1 MHPATTPRDTRSDTR
16 LLAVDRDTGAVRD
29 GDIADLP
36 ALLRRGDLLVV
47 NDAATLPGSLHAR
60 TKDDQPVELRLTGA
74 PDGDTVRAVVFG
86 AGDWRTPTE
95 RRPPPPPLR
104 PGDLLHLVTSPTGHV
119 PEDLSHAPVSSQHR
133 SGQVPAG
140 ISPAPAVHIRPVPED
155 LSAAPAPTAPI
166 QPVPGDLSVVT
177 ATILAVDPRTPRL
190 VQLQLSVRGAALWA
204 ALYRLGRP
212 VQYSYQG
219 APLALWSVQTAF
231 AARPWAAEM
240 PSAARPLAWSTLL
253 ALRRAGVG
261 IAALTHAAGLSSTGD
276 PTLDAAL
283 PLPERYDLPAA
294 TIAEI
299 QATRA
304 RGGRII
310 AVGTTVVRALEGCVD
325 AHGELRPGPGETDLV
340 LTADFTP
347 RVIDGLLTGMHD
359 PSESHFHLLR
369 AFAGEAVLLTAW
381 RHANAEA
388 YLQHEFGDATL
399 LIRDLAA

>member
-29 GDIADLP
+29 GAIADLP

-60 TKDDQPVELRLTGA
+60 THDHRPVELRLTGA
-74 PDGDTVRAVVFG
+74 PDDDTVRAALFG

-104 PGDLLHLVTSPTGHV
+104 IGDVLHLVTSPEGHV
-119 PEDLSHAPVSSQHR
+119 PEDLSDKPGH
-133 SGQVPAG
+133 
-140 ISPAPAVHIRPVPED
+140 VPED
-155 LSAAPAPTAPI
+155 MPE
-166 QPVPGDLSVVT
+166 VT

-190 VQLQLSVRGAALWA
+190 VQLRLSVRGAALWA

-212 VQYSYQG
+212 VQYSYLG

-299 QATRA
+299 QATHA
-304 RGGRII
+304 RGGRVI
-310 AVGTTVVRALEGCVD
+310 AVGTTVVRALEGCV
-325 AHGELRPGPGETDLV
+325 AARGELRPGPGETDLV
-340 LTADFTP
+340 LTAAFVP
-347 RVIDGLLTGMHD
+347 RVVDGLLTGMHD
-359 PSESHFHLLR
+359 PGESHFHLLR
-369 AFAGEAVLLTAW
+369 AFAGEALLLAAW
-381 RHANAEA
+381 RHADRAA

-399 LIRDLAA
+399 LVRDLPRAA

>member
-104 PGDLLHLVTSPTGHV
+104 PGDLLHLVASPDGHVLKHLSHAPATPADTSTTPAPSAAPSEHV
-119 PEDLSHAPVSSQHR
+119 PEDLSPTPGPVAPMS
-133 SGQVPAG
+133 
-140 ISPAPAVHIRPVPED
+140 PVPSD
-155 LSAAPAPTAPI
+155 LSA
-166 QPVPGDLSVVT
+166 VT
-177 ATILAVDPRTPRL
+177 ATVLAVDPRTPRL
-190 VQLQLSVRGAALWA
+190 VQLRFSVRGAALWA

-212 VQYSYQG
+212 VQYSYLG
-219 APLALWSVQTAF
+219 ASLALWSVQTAF

-261 IAALTHAAGLSSTGD
+261 VAALTHAAGLSSTGD
-276 PTLDAAL
+276 PALDAAL

-299 QATRA
+299 HTTRA

-340 LTADFTP
+340 LSADFVP

>member
-60 TKDDQPVELRLTGA
+60 TTDHQPVELRLTAA
-74 PDGDTVRAVVFG
+74 PDGETVRAVVFG

-104 PGDLLHLVTSPTGHV
+104 PGDVLHLVASPDGHV
-119 PEDLSHAPVSSQHR
+119 LKDLSHAPETPRRGSEH
-133 SGQVPAG
+133 VPTDM
-140 ISPAPAVHIRPVPED
+140 STTPAPVTEPVPSD
-155 LSAAPAPTAPI
+155 LSA
-166 QPVPGDLSVVT
+166 VT
-177 ATILAVDPRTPRL
+177 ATVHAVDPRTPRL
-190 VQLQLSVRGAALWA
+190 VQLRFSVRGAALWA

-212 VQYSYQG
+212 VQYSYLG

-276 PTLDAAL
+276 PALDAAL

-299 QATRA
+299 QVTRA
-304 RGGRII
+304 RGGRVI

-340 LTADFTP
+340 LSAEFVP

-369 AFAGEAVLLTAW
+369 AFAGEAVLLRAW
-381 RHANAEA
+381 RHANAGA

-399 LIRDLAA
+399 LVRDLPRAA